1 MDRILLP
8 CDPQLTMWNQTSD
21 AYSWSQSASMD
32 PFLFYT
38 HYMHNELSI
47 LICII
52 GIVGNVLLFGVLI
65 RPSMLVHGG
74 HGSVHVILA
83 AIAVAD
89 LLTNVTNY
97 IYVLGRWVAHHNQS
111 TCSQWSL
118 FIHGYAW
125 NVFVLIHADSSVFL
139 HACSL

>member
-1 MDRILLP
+1 MVRFLLL

-52 GIVGNVLLFGVLI
+52 GFVGNVLLFGVLI
-65 RPSMLVHGG
+65 RPSKKKNVG
-74 HGSVHVILA
+74 HCSLHVILA
-83 AIAVAD
+83 AKTKTNQK
-89 LLTNVTNY
+89 TNVTKKIN
-97 IYVLGRWVAHHNQS
+97 VLGRWVAHHNQS
-111 TCSQWSL
+111 T
-118 FIHGYAW
+118 
-125 NVFVLIHADSSVFL
+125 
-139 HACSL
+139 